1 MARKK
6 HALDTYSSS
15 DDEPVDRG
23 ITQRDLEDEAEQFRD
38 PMHRGR
44 RKRTKEDAIY
54 GYGWDSEEERG
65 SGSRPGGTYSRSR
78 RREGF
83 EFVAASS
90 SNHQSKSHKEPL
102 DNESLSDSDDRA
114 GDIDDQAGDSD
125 DNSDEDVMGKEDRDM
140 DLDTEEDDDEDEE
153 DRQLRK
159 EREAAFKAQ
168 RQQDQE
174 EVDAYEDRV
183 QRPQMSSKPGIGLG
197 AAPSVPSN
205 DKESTPTPSQNN
217 KAMAASIRAG
227 LGLSSNAGSSSI
239 AASDSPRAQQR
250 NRNNHHTTLSF
261 FKNRA
266 DLNGGGSN
274 EGSPSPRP
282 GSPASMSSPRP
293 DIPAVAPVKVDKEY
307 GAFSTKG
314 SGFGLKMLEK
324 MGWKKGYGL
333 GAGGSGIVEP
343 IQTKLRPVK
352 MGIGFKGFKEKTEQ
366 DRAEE
371 KRRGLAVNSDEEEI
385 PENQRSKGDRKNKE
399 PKADGWKQM
408 SSRAS
413 RKGPKIEYK
422 TAAEI
427 QQEIEAGD
435 MPMVPVQQQKILDMT
450 GKTVRELSSASQISS
465 SVAFS
470 HERFPE
476 LRHNLELMADIST
489 TDLEQLARAQKADHV
504 RQEILQ
510 REGERMQKLVAQDEI
525 NLERMTR
532 VLTIT
537 DQCSQIADEIRQSTS
552 DTTGLVAVEI
562 KEDYIAKAF
571 HEPFELFA
579 GLYYEEY
586 ELYMLDQV
594 VVASLQD
601 SFKKLYKDWD
611 VLKNPTLG
619 AGMFR
624 KWQKLLKTSKVVYS
638 HGPGTMYNDADV
650 YGGRAPQP
658 QQMTAYESLIS
669 HHWLPKVRSAINNHW
684 NAQDC
689 DPVIE
694 LLEAWAPPLLPLFIH
709 DNIITQLI
717 LPKLQK
723 EVDQWSPRNS
733 LMLHTWIHPWLPV
746 LGQAR
751 LDQELFGDIRR
762 KLAAGL
768 AAWNVLDPSGLHV
781 LEPWKGVFE
790 DADMELLLLKS
801 VLPKLVE
808 GLQLL
813 EVNPR
818 DQKIELLQA
827 VLPWHHFFPSTT
839 FSSLFVNEFFPKW
852 HQVLYL
858 WLTHPSTTDLD
869 HVSQWYQWWKS
880 LFPAALLQETG
891 VATGFRQGLDMINQF
906 MAGLKIMAPA
916 DLAQAQAQAQAQSK
930 ARSGGVGGLANG
942 SMAADALGR
951 LQTRKHLVSSVS
963 FKELVQDYATQNSLL
978 FVMTKQTHERSGR
991 PLYRLG
997 GNSTGTAGGILVHMT
1012 DEVAFVRSDET
1023 GVWMP
1028 TGLEELMVLAGGG
1041 KKP

>member
-6 HALDTYSSS
+6 HSLDHTYSSS
-15 DDEPVDRG
+15 DEEPTERG
-23 ITQRDLEDEAEQFRD
+23 VTQRDLEDEAEQFRD

-54 GYGWDSEEERG
+54 GYGWDEEEA
-65 SGSRPGGTYSRSR
+65 SGSRPNARYSRTR

-83 EFVAASS
+83 EFVAAGSS
-90 SNHQSKSHKEPL
+90 SAASKPKQDMKNGDS
-102 DNESLSDSDDRA
+102 SDSADEDMEAATDLGDRSQ
-114 GDIDDQAGDSD
+114 DSKENSD
-125 DNSDEDVMGKEDRDM
+125 DDSGDM
-140 DLDTEEDDDEDEE
+140 DVDSAEDEE
-153 DRQLRK
+153 DEEERNLRK

-174 EVDAYEDRV
+174 EVDAFEDRV
-183 QRPQMSSKPGIGLG
+183 KRPPMGLKPGIGL
-197 AAPSVPSN
+197 APATPSTQN
-205 DKESTPTPSQNN
+205 ESTSTSGNN

-227 LGLSSNAGSSSI
+227 LGLSSDAGSSS
-239 AASDSPRAQQR
+239 SSPRPQQR
-250 NRNNHHTTLSF
+250 SRNNQHATLRF

-266 DLNGGGSN
+266 DLNG
-274 EGSPSPRP
+274 EGSSDGTPSPRP
-282 GSPASMSSPRP
+282 GSPASMASPRP
-293 DIPAVAPVKVDKEY
+293 EAPVVAPVKVDRDY
-307 GAFSTKG
+307 GAFSAKG

-333 GAGGSGIVEP
+333 GAGGAGIVEP

-366 DRAEE
+366 TRAEE
-371 KRRGLAVNSDEEEI
+371 KRRGIAPSSDEDEVSVKAK
-385 PENQRSKGDRKNKE
+385 SKGADRKVKE
-399 PKADGWKQM
+399 PKADGWKQS
-408 SSRAS
+408 SSRSS
-413 RKGPKIEYK
+413 RKGPRVEYK

-427 QQEIEAGD
+427 QQDIESGSL
-435 MPMVPVQQQKILDMT
+435 PMAPVQQQKILDMT

-489 TDLEQLARAQKADHV
+489 TDLEQLVRAQKADHV
-504 RQEILQ
+504 RQEVLKK
-510 REGERMQKLVAQDEI
+510 EGERMQKLVNQDEI
-525 NLERMTR
+525 NLERLTK
-532 VLTIT
+532 VLAIT
-537 DQCSQIADEIRQSTS
+537 DQCSQIANEIRQSTS
-552 DTTGLVAVEI
+552 DTTGAMAIDI

-571 HEPFELFA
+571 QEPFDLLS

-594 VVASLQD
+594 VVASIQD
-601 SFKKLYKDWD
+601 SFKKIYKDWE
-611 VLKNPTLG
+611 VLENPTLG

-624 KWQKLLKTSKVVYS
+624 KWQKLLKTSKVVYNQGQ
-638 HGPGTMYNDADV
+638 GPMYDERDGGSA
-650 YGGRAPQP
+650 YGGKSSQP
-658 QQMTAYESLIS
+658 QEMTAYESLIS
-669 HHWLPKVRSAINNHW
+669 HHWLPKVRSAINNKW
-684 NAQDC
+684 NPQDC

-694 LLEAWAPPLLPLFIH
+694 LLEAWAPPLLPLFIQ
-709 DNIITQLI
+709 DNIITQLV

-723 EVDQWSPRNS
+723 EVDRWSPRDS

-746 LGQAR
+746 LGEAR

-768 AAWNVLDPSGLHV
+768 AAWNVLDPSGLRV
-781 LEPWKGVFE
+781 LEPWKGVFD

-801 VLPKLVE
+801 VMPKLVE
-808 GLQLL
+808 GLQML

-827 VLPWHHFFPSTT
+827 ILPWHHFFPSTT
-839 FSSLFVNEFFPKW
+839 FSTLLVNEFFPKW

-858 WLTHPSTTDLD
+858 WLTHSSTTNLD
-869 HVSQWYQWWKS
+869 QVSEWYQWWKT
-880 LFPAALLQETG
+880 LFPAAVLQQTG
-891 VATGFRQGLDMINQF
+891 VAMGFRQGLDMINQQ

-916 DLAQAQAQAQAQSK
+916 DIAHVQAQAK
-930 ARSGGVGGLANG
+930 AKGTAAANG
-942 SMAADALGR
+942 SAPSDRLGR

-963 FKELVQDYATQNSLL
+963 FKDLVQDYATQNSLL

-997 GNSTGTAGGILVHMT
+997 GNSTGTSGGILVHMT
-1012 DEVAFVRSDET
+1012 EEVAFVRTDET

-1028 TGLEELMVLAGGG
+1028 TSLEDLMVLAGGG
-1041 KKP
+1041 RKAGK